1 MPHLCDAY
9 KCNEDKCCVLTN
21 RLEDI
26 LLASLGLFTWLV
38 YVRTYCVPITTLNQN
53 KRFRLLY
60 RPNNNNYCKRDIRGG
75 WHKFLLEKVLI
86 TCSVVAIKTYQTWPA
101 AKTIYTHGL
110 FRKIAVLKTMIIQL
124 LDEVEHDIM
133 NYQKRGLCYLPKPKA
148 EADNTDTRFW

>member
-1 MPHLCDAY
+1 MKMLGGGLKFCVSFFLREDNYFLKGKSKLFNSFTEPCFFNTFVSIADLFAVPYLCDAY

-86 TCSVVAIKTYQTWPA
+86 TCSVVAIKTYQT
-101 AKTIYTHGL
+101 
-110 FRKIAVLKTMIIQL
+110 
-124 LDEVEHDIM
+124 
-133 NYQKRGLCYLPKPKA
+133 
-148 EADNTDTRFW
+148 